1 MISLTFAYSIIEK
14 LNSDQLNILDEFVGQ
29 IHNQKILNEIEKM
42 MFDRAQKARFLV
54 GNGFDVKKA
63 VEHFK
68 EYVTWRRTSKID
80 NLFVRSFIKL
90 RSCI

>member
-1 MISLTFAYSIIEK
+1 
-14 LNSDQLNILDEFVGQ
+14 
-29 IHNQKILNEIEKM
+29 M

-90 RSCI
+90 RSCT